1 MNLTVPAGPGS
12 ADAILDAAERLF
24 AERGFKAST
33 IQMLAA
39 ESETST
45 ALIYYYFGSKK
56 GLYESVL
63 ARLFQQ
69 LGERGEAQVKSD
81 ADPASGIRALLA
93 VQGEMLLRRPH
104 AARLLAREIID
115 FGASH
120 AVPLVEQRLRGVFAG
135 LTARITQGQRSGR
148 FRRDLEPTFA
158 ALSCISQIAWF
169 ALASPLVAVLLDEGP
184 DGPLPETRAEFG
196 KHAAEFAL
204 GALRAGGQTDRRI
217 GG

>member
-1 MNLTVPAGPGS
+1 MTDTTRTSATTQYALGPGT

-24 AERGFKAST
+24 AEQGFKATT

-69 LGERGEAQVKSD
+69 LGERGLARVSAE
-81 ADPASGIRALLA
+81 ADPASAIRMLLA
-93 VQGEMLLRRPH
+93 VQAEMLLRRPN
-104 AARLLAREIID
+104 AARLLARELID

-120 AVPLVEQRLRGVFAG
+120 AVPLAEQRLGGVFAA
-135 LTARITQGQRSGR
+135 LSSRIAEGQRSGQ
-148 FRRDLEPTFA
+148 FRPDLEPRFA

-169 ALASPLVAVLLDEGP
+169 ALASPLVAVLLDEAP
-184 DGPLPETRAEFG
+184 DGPTAETRAAYG
-196 KHAAEFAL
+196 RHAAQFAL
-204 GALRAGGQTDRRI
+204 AALSESS
-217 GG
+217 